1 MLQGKQKSYCFE
13 CFATMPD
20 ANSGKGWLEG
30 KLLYEEVS
38 DGSVKRSESVKG
50 GILPHDNKT
59 PGRATR

>member
-1 MLQGKQKSYCFE
+1 
-13 CFATMPD
+13 MPD